1 MARRPCGYCGATG
14 HNRSTCPVEKE
25 RIEAYRAKDPD
36 AWQVYEYD
44 RRHKRRK
51 ESRLRAS
58 QDRKCSYCGEQGHNR
73 RSCPTLKQHKHY
85 ANIANAEARVGI
97 LEYLRKEGIGPG
109 ALMVIGERYYD
120 QQKDEYT
127 RRLGTHLV
135 AGVNWKALDFAY
147 FETGKS
153 DRAHPE
159 NQEVLSLVNLRTGE
173 KSRMSLLP
181 DTYMQR
187 KKEDVKLARETGEVP
202 WGRYTA
208 VVVSPAETVEPP
220 QGWLESRSDTH
231 LLDVRF
237 GGKGKKA
244 TTKWDVCGRLEFD
257 AVDEVRKRYEEQGEE
272 I

>member
-1 MARRPCGYCGATG
+1 MARRTCGYCGDTG
-14 HNRSTCPVEKE
+14 HNRSTCPTEKKRVEE
-25 RIEAYRAKDPD
+25 IRAKDPD
-36 AWQVYEYD
+36 NWRVYEYD
-44 RRHKRRK
+44 RRHSRRK
-51 ESRLRAS
+51 EARLRAS

-85 ANIANAEARVGI
+85 ADVANAEARVGI
-97 LEYLRKEGIGPG
+97 LDYLRKEGIGPG

-120 QQKDEYT
+120 QQTEAYH

-153 DRAHPE
+153 DREHPQ

-173 KSRMSLLP
+173 KTRMNLLA
-181 DTYMQR
+181 DEYMQR
-187 KKEDVKLARETGEVP
+187 KKGDVELARETGNVP
-202 WGRYTA
+202 WGLYAA
-208 VVVSPAETVEPP
+208 VIVSPAEAVEPP

-231 LLDVRF
+231 LLDLRF

-244 TTKWDVCGRLEFD
+244 TTKWDVTGRIEFD
-257 AVDEVRKRYEEQGEE
+257 PVDQVIKRVEQQGEE

>member
-1 MARRPCGYCGATG
+1 MARRTCGYCGGTG
-14 HNRSTCPVEKE
+14 HNRSTCPVERE

-58 QDRKCSYCGEQGHNR
+58 QDRKCSYCHEQGHNR

-85 ANIANAEARVGI
+85 ADVANAAARVGI
-97 LEYLRKEGIGPG
+97 LDYLRKEGIGPG

-120 QQKDEYT
+120 QQTEAYH

-153 DRAHPE
+153 DREHPQ

-173 KSRMSLLP
+173 KIRMNLLP
-181 DTYMQR
+181 DDYMQR
-187 KKEDVKLARETGEVP
+187 KKREVELARETGEVP
-202 WGRYTA
+202 WGLYAA
-208 VVVSPAETVEPP
+208 VIVSPAETVEPP

-231 LLDVRF
+231 LLDLRF

-244 TTKWDVCGRLEFD
+244 TTKWDVTGRIEFD
-257 AVDEVRKRYEEQGEE
+257 PVDQVIKRVEQQGEE

>member
-1 MARRPCGYCGATG
+1 MARRTCGYCGATG

-51 ESRLRAS
+51 ETRLRAS
-58 QDRKCSYCGEQGHNR
+58 QERKCSYCGEQGHNR
-73 RSCPTLKQHKHY
+73 RSCPTLKKHRDY
-85 ANIANAEARVGI
+85 ADLANAEARVGI

-109 ALMVIGERYYD
+109 ALMVVGERYLDPDLAKYS
-120 QQKDEYT
+120 

-135 AGVNWKALDFAY
+135 TGINWKALDFAY
-147 FETGKS
+147 FETGMS
-153 DRAHPE
+153 DREHPE

-181 DTYMQR
+181 DEYMQR
-187 KKEDVKLARETGEVP
+187 KKREVELARETGEVP
-202 WGRYTA
+202 WGLYTA
-208 VVVSPAETVEPP
+208 VVVSPAEAVEPP
-220 QGWLESRSDTH
+220 QGWLDSRSDTH
-231 LLDVRF
+231 LLDLRF

-244 TTKWDVCGRLEFD
+244 TNKWDVRGRMEFD
-257 AVDEVRKRYEEQGEE
+257 AVDVFIKRHEGQE
-272 I
+272 